1 MSYILVTY
9 GYNQFS
15 LFNIKTSTPT
25 LIDKIKEV
33 AFQNIVQKLQ
43 ARDKSLQKELDQGV
57 VEEEKLNKLKSSTEQ
72 DLQIEKDK
80 YDEAVRQLEAKRKKE
95 ELEQKKK
102 EAEAKNAKGKK
113 KEEKKAQ
120 EKKKAKGDKKLAEE
134 TVDDKPILEIKEKLD
149 KIIEDIN
156 TLNNNKNINLDKKNK
171 VQQFLA
177 VFTKKFK
184 ERMNIKIDLIDAK
197 GEKVNINS
205 KGDVYSNEYLIEK
218 TVYELNSFNI
228 PQKTEEEPKD
238 SKKNTKKDFKKEEK
252 KKEAKESKD
261 NKDILRD
268 KSKNK
273 DPYTSDSI
281 WLLCELLKSDIY
293 FDFNTVMFRREF
305 VLDKGI
311 KFYEDFNYG
320 YAEAFIYNM
329 LLNSPKIACCET
341 KPVYD
346 NINSSANDEA
356 VPNTSCYGR
365 IDSMI
370 RIYEN
375 SVSLHPDNKY
385 LNDLFEYRKLPSVV
399 MSVVR
404 ILTKEEFSYAA
415 IKRSFKQKGYNKL
428 LKTSHMTPHELR
440 REIFIWNTFPWLYKP

>member
-33 AFQNIVQKLQ
+33 SFQNIIQKLQ

-57 VEEEKLNKLKSSTEQ
+57 IDEEKLNKLKSSTEQ

-80 YDEAVRQLEAKRKKE
+80 YDEAVKQLEAKRKKE
-95 ELEQKKK
+95 EMEQKKK

-113 KEEKKAQ
+113 KEEKKVQ
-120 EKKKAKGDKKLAEE
+120 EKKKAKAEKKVEE
-134 TVDDKPILEIKEKLD
+134 TVDDKPIVELKEKLD
-149 KIIEDIN
+149 KINEDIN

-228 PQKTEEEPKD
+228 PQKTEEDPKD

-252 KKEAKESKD
+252 KKESKD
-261 NKDILRD
+261 NKD
-268 KSKNK
+268 K
-273 DPYTSDSI
+273 D
-281 WLLCELLKSDIY
+281 
-293 FDFNTVMFRREF
+293 
-305 VLDKGI
+305 G
-311 KFYEDFNYG
+311 
-320 YAEAFIYNM
+320 
-329 LLNSPKIACCET
+329 
-341 KPVYD
+341 
-346 NINSSANDEA
+346 
-356 VPNTSCYGR
+356 
-365 IDSMI
+365 
-370 RIYEN
+370 
-375 SVSLHPDNKY
+375 
-385 LNDLFEYRKLPSVV
+385 
-399 MSVVR
+399 
-404 ILTKEEFSYAA
+404 KEEPKEIELVLEPVKIDGYCFRT
-415 IKRSFKQKGYNKL
+415 IKEDQSLDDTEKPGKDKKGAK
-428 LKTSHMTPHELR
+428 K
-440 REIFIWNTFPWLYKP
+440 K

>member
-252 KKEAKESKD
+252 KKEVKESKD
-261 NKDILRD
+261 NKD
-268 KSKNK
+268 NK
-273 DPYTSDSI
+273 D
-281 WLLCELLKSDIY
+281 
-293 FDFNTVMFRREF
+293 N
-305 VLDKGI
+305 
-311 KFYEDFNYG
+311 
-320 YAEAFIYNM
+320 
-329 LLNSPKIACCET
+329 
-341 KPVYD
+341 
-346 NINSSANDEA
+346 
-356 VPNTSCYGR
+356 
-365 IDSMI
+365 
-370 RIYEN
+370 
-375 SVSLHPDNKY
+375 
-385 LNDLFEYRKLPSVV
+385 
-399 MSVVR
+399 
-404 ILTKEEFSYAA
+404 KEEPKEIELVLEPVKIDGYCFRT
-415 IKRSFKQKGYNKL
+415 IKEDQSLEDTEKPGKDKKGAKKKQ
-428 LKTSHMTPHELR
+428 
-440 REIFIWNTFPWLYKP
+440 

>member
-184 ERMNIKIDLIDAK
+184 ERMNIKIDLIDSK

-261 NKDILRD
+261 NKDKD
-268 KSKNK
+268 NK
-273 DPYTSDSI
+273 D
-281 WLLCELLKSDIY
+281 
-293 FDFNTVMFRREF
+293 N
-305 VLDKGI
+305 
-311 KFYEDFNYG
+311 
-320 YAEAFIYNM
+320 
-329 LLNSPKIACCET
+329 
-341 KPVYD
+341 
-346 NINSSANDEA
+346 
-356 VPNTSCYGR
+356 
-365 IDSMI
+365 
-370 RIYEN
+370 
-375 SVSLHPDNKY
+375 
-385 LNDLFEYRKLPSVV
+385 
-399 MSVVR
+399 
-404 ILTKEEFSYAA
+404 KEEPKEIELVLEPVKIDGYCFRT
-415 IKRSFKQKGYNKL
+415 IKEDQSLEDTEKPGKDKKGAK
-428 LKTSHMTPHELR
+428 K
-440 REIFIWNTFPWLYKP
+440 K

>member
-33 AFQNIVQKLQ
+33 SFQNIIQKLQ

-57 VEEEKLNKLKSSTEQ
+57 IDEEKLNKLKSSTEQ

-80 YDEAVRQLEAKRKKE
+80 YDEAVKQLEAKRKKE
-95 ELEQKKK
+95 EMEQKKK

-113 KEEKKAQ
+113 KEEKKVQ
-120 EKKKAKGDKKLAEE
+120 EKKKAKAEKKVEE
-134 TVDDKPILEIKEKLD
+134 TVDDKPIVELKEKLD
-149 KIIEDIN
+149 KINEDIN

-205 KGDVYSNEYLIEK
+205 KGDIYSNEYLIEK

-228 PQKTEEEPKD
+228 PQKTEEDPKD

-252 KKEAKESKD
+252 KKESKD
-261 NKDILRD
+261 NKD
-268 KSKNK
+268 K
-273 DPYTSDSI
+273 D
-281 WLLCELLKSDIY
+281 
-293 FDFNTVMFRREF
+293 
-305 VLDKGI
+305 G
-311 KFYEDFNYG
+311 
-320 YAEAFIYNM
+320 
-329 LLNSPKIACCET
+329 
-341 KPVYD
+341 
-346 NINSSANDEA
+346 
-356 VPNTSCYGR
+356 
-365 IDSMI
+365 
-370 RIYEN
+370 
-375 SVSLHPDNKY
+375 
-385 LNDLFEYRKLPSVV
+385 
-399 MSVVR
+399 
-404 ILTKEEFSYAA
+404 KEEPKEIELVLEPVKIDGYCFRT
-415 IKRSFKQKGYNKL
+415 IKEDQSLDDTEKPGKDKKGAK
-428 LKTSHMTPHELR
+428 K
-440 REIFIWNTFPWLYKP
+440 K

>member
-33 AFQNIVQKLQ
+33 SFQNIIQKLQ

-57 VEEEKLNKLKSSTEQ
+57 IDEEKLNKLKSSTEQ

-80 YDEAVRQLEAKRKKE
+80 YDEAVKQLEAKRKKE
-95 ELEQKKK
+95 EMEQKKK

-113 KEEKKAQ
+113 KEEKKDQ
-120 EKKKAKGDKKLAEE
+120 EKKKAKAEKKVEE
-134 TVDDKPILEIKEKLD
+134 TVDDKPIVELKEKLD
-149 KIIEDIN
+149 KINEDIN

-177 VFTKKFK
+177 VFAKKFK

-228 PQKTEEEPKD
+228 PQKTEDDPKD

-252 KKEAKESKD
+252 KKEAKD
-261 NKDILRD
+261 NKD
-268 KSKNK
+268 K
-273 DPYTSDSI
+273 D
-281 WLLCELLKSDIY
+281 
-293 FDFNTVMFRREF
+293 
-305 VLDKGI
+305 G
-311 KFYEDFNYG
+311 
-320 YAEAFIYNM
+320 
-329 LLNSPKIACCET
+329 
-341 KPVYD
+341 
-346 NINSSANDEA
+346 
-356 VPNTSCYGR
+356 
-365 IDSMI
+365 
-370 RIYEN
+370 
-375 SVSLHPDNKY
+375 
-385 LNDLFEYRKLPSVV
+385 
-399 MSVVR
+399 
-404 ILTKEEFSYAA
+404 KEEPKEIELVLEPVKIDGYCFRT
-415 IKRSFKQKGYNKL
+415 IKEDQSLDDTEKPGKDKKGAK
-428 LKTSHMTPHELR
+428 K
-440 REIFIWNTFPWLYKP
+440 K

>member
-33 AFQNIVQKLQ
+33 SFQNIIQKLQ
-43 ARDKSLQKELDQGV
+43 VRDKSLQKELDQGV
-57 VEEEKLNKLKSSTEQ
+57 IDEEKLNKLKSSTEQ

-80 YDEAVRQLEAKRKKE
+80 YDEAVKQLEAKRKKE
-95 ELEQKKK
+95 EMEQKKK

-113 KEEKKAQ
+113 KEEKKVQ
-120 EKKKAKGDKKLAEE
+120 EKKKAKAEKKVEE
-134 TVDDKPILEIKEKLD
+134 TVDDKPIVELKEKLD
-149 KIIEDIN
+149 KINEDIN

-228 PQKTEEEPKD
+228 PQKIEEDPKD

-252 KKEAKESKD
+252 KKEAKD
-261 NKDILRD
+261 NKD
-268 KSKNK
+268 K
-273 DPYTSDSI
+273 D
-281 WLLCELLKSDIY
+281 
-293 FDFNTVMFRREF
+293 
-305 VLDKGI
+305 G
-311 KFYEDFNYG
+311 
-320 YAEAFIYNM
+320 
-329 LLNSPKIACCET
+329 
-341 KPVYD
+341 
-346 NINSSANDEA
+346 
-356 VPNTSCYGR
+356 
-365 IDSMI
+365 
-370 RIYEN
+370 
-375 SVSLHPDNKY
+375 
-385 LNDLFEYRKLPSVV
+385 
-399 MSVVR
+399 
-404 ILTKEEFSYAA
+404 KEEPKEIELVLEPVKIDGYCFRT
-415 IKRSFKQKGYNKL
+415 IKEDQSLDDTEKPGKDKKGAK
-428 LKTSHMTPHELR
+428 K
-440 REIFIWNTFPWLYKP
+440 K

>member
-1 MSYILVTY
+1 MNYILVTY

-33 AFQNIVQKLQ
+33 SFQNIIQKLQ

-57 VEEEKLNKLKSSTEQ
+57 IDEEKLNKLKSSTEQ

-80 YDEAVRQLEAKRKKE
+80 YDEAVKQLEAKRKKE
-95 ELEQKKK
+95 EMEQKKK

-113 KEEKKAQ
+113 KEEKKVQ
-120 EKKKAKGDKKLAEE
+120 EKKKAKAEKKVEE
-134 TVDDKPILEIKEKLD
+134 TVDDKPIVELKEKLD
-149 KIIEDIN
+149 KINEDIN

-228 PQKTEEEPKD
+228 PQKTEEDPKD

-252 KKEAKESKD
+252 KKEAKD
-261 NKDILRD
+261 NKD
-268 KSKNK
+268 K
-273 DPYTSDSI
+273 D
-281 WLLCELLKSDIY
+281 
-293 FDFNTVMFRREF
+293 
-305 VLDKGI
+305 G
-311 KFYEDFNYG
+311 
-320 YAEAFIYNM
+320 
-329 LLNSPKIACCET
+329 
-341 KPVYD
+341 
-346 NINSSANDEA
+346 
-356 VPNTSCYGR
+356 
-365 IDSMI
+365 
-370 RIYEN
+370 
-375 SVSLHPDNKY
+375 
-385 LNDLFEYRKLPSVV
+385 
-399 MSVVR
+399 
-404 ILTKEEFSYAA
+404 KEEPKEIELVLEPVKIDGYCFRT
-415 IKRSFKQKGYNKL
+415 IKEDQSLDDTEKPGKDKKGAK
-428 LKTSHMTPHELR
+428 K
-440 REIFIWNTFPWLYKP
+440 K